1 MNARGRGEVRR
12 RWLVLGVVL
21 LVTVGLTSADVVGT
35 AGSADAYWAA
45 RGTLTSGEVSAGRL
59 LTNLT
64 CGLGDLSG
72 GPSGNDDS
80 GVHNIKLAWDSQAP
94 TGTSYAVTVKVTGDS
109 GSNGAG
115 WPMWP
120 QDWDIAGPDVGIDCT
135 MSTNNAECV
144 NGTTI
149 YATGP
154 INTALIDRPTST
166 TTMTMPGLQQ
176 IQFGVGDNILS
187 GGYQG
192 GGVPRT
198 FTGEVS
204 VVATTPDTSGS
215 WTSSSQTY
223 LWTVTYPD
231 RPGEGVTTCTEL
243 NPNVDIV
250 VGANEASLNLPGD
263 DPGPWQHTNWTFT
276 DVLPGES
283 YARSITVKNV
293 GTLPVTLSATL
304 SQASA
309 LGLNAQVYWAPGA
322 QALATNDTPTQQST
336 TGAGT
341 VTLRRGT
348 CGGTSTGTASP
359 VTATAA
365 PVLSG
370 VPVGVGNTVTVCV
383 LLSAPSPW
391 TTAQSTQGGAM
402 TMTFTATAVG

>member
-1 MNARGRGEVRR
+1 MTRR
-12 RWLVLGVVL
+12 RARTAVLAVFVL
-21 LVTVGLTSADVVGT
+21 LVSASLTAADVVGT
-35 AGSADAYWAA
+35 APRADAYWTAG
-45 RGTLTSGEVSAGRL
+45 GTLTSGIVSAGRL

-64 CGLGDLSG
+64 CGLGDPSG
-72 GPSGNDDS
+72 GPTSYNDS
-80 GVHNIKLAWDSQAP
+80 GVHNVELSWDSAAP
-94 TGTSYAVTVKVTGDS
+94 SNAQYAVTVRLIGDTGGD
-109 GSNGAG
+109 GQWKLG
-115 WPMWP
+115 
-120 QDWDIAGPDVGIDCT
+120 QDDWIIADGEAGPETCT
-135 MSTNNAECV
+135 EDTNETCEN
-144 NGTTI
+144 TRDQ

-154 INTALIDRPTST
+154 IGRLVSEQPTAV
-166 TTMTMPGLQQ
+166 TTMSAPRLQQ
-176 IQFGVGDNILS
+176 VQFGLGDHILS
-187 GGYQG
+187 QGYG
-192 GGVPRT
+192 DPALPRT
-198 FTGEVS
+198 FTGQVS
-204 VVATTPDTSGS
+204 VVASVPGTS
-215 WTSSSQTY
+215 WTVTSQTY
-223 LWTVTYPD
+223 LWTVTYPN
-231 RPGEGVTTCTEL
+231 RAGAGVTTCTAL
-243 NPNVDIV
+243 NPNVDIA
-250 VGANEASLNLPGD
+250 VGASEAALDLTGD
-263 DPGPWQHTNWTFT
+263 DGTWQHTNWTFT

-391 TTAQSTQGGAM
+391 MTAQSTQGGAM